1 MKKPKENLSPDGM
14 NLDWRDTSSSAGFI
28 EYWLVLVKYRYLILG
43 TVLLVLLL
51 NGIRVY
57 SQKSVYHAE
66 SAIEVKPD
74 QQNLGYTALT
84 FINTQMKVATSREVA
99 DKVVDR
105 VGQETALQWIG
116 RSPSENPKKVYTKAE
131 LAQPLLSKIS
141 PNTLEE
147 TFIITIGAEAIKP
160 EYAAALANT
169 WAETL
174 IDYNRESEVKSSHL
188 TQEALEKQ
196 VKRLQKSIV
205 EKEGKLAQM
214 ADTAQVQV
222 LDQQLNVVAQR
233 VDRLNQ
239 EVMQAQNELVD
250 KQAKLHQIQGTSPEG
265 LSEVQGNSS
274 VQGLKSTC
282 NQAEQ
287 EYVEKSKVF
296 KPDYPGMQQIKVKRD
311 QACEAYRR
319 EVNSL
324 YARVLQQA
332 RADVNATS
340 AKQGALK
347 SQFNTARPE
356 LKDSKTADYLLL
368 KGEIDNER
376 KLLEQLS
383 QQKQTAQLT
392 TEPGGMQLSSL
403 MRIVDYATPPRASVR
418 PRRLQSMALA
428 LLMGLI
434 AGTGLA
440 LAMNFMDTKVHSHED
455 IERNT
460 SLRFLTFIPEM
471 EKEIDEQM
479 NRNAFRFL
487 NKFVSAQKFKD
498 GHPRILLVTSAEAG
512 EGKSFVASNLA
523 ISTALEGKR
532 VILFDMDVHRPTVH
546 RAFDISRKPG
556 MGDLLSNSSNPNFDK
571 YPRVHKCLSV
581 VPGGDGMTQHLVSG
595 LESPRVDEILQ
606 AAAREYDCV
615 ILDTGPMLITPET
628 LTIAQKVDGV
638 ILVIRSN
645 QTPIR
650 ILRMT
655 EEVFRKMKIR
665 VLGVVLNRV
674 SLTDKASYYH
684 YNNPYRHYY
693 TYYNLPIAKEK

>member
-1 MKKPKENLSPDGM
+1 MKKAKENRSPDGM
-14 NLDWRDTSSSAGFI
+14 NLDWRETSSSAGFT

-43 TVLLVLLL
+43 TVLLVLLV

-116 RSPSENPKKVYTKAE
+116 RNPSQNPKKVYTKAE

-141 PNTLEE
+141 PNQLEE
-147 TFIITIGAEAIKP
+147 TFILTIRAEATKP
-160 EYAAALANT
+160 EHAAALANT

-174 IDYNRESEVKSSHL
+174 IDYNRDTEIKSSEV
-188 TQEALEKQ
+188 TEEALEKQ

-233 VDRLNQ
+233 VERLNQ
-239 EVMQAQNELVD
+239 EVMQAQNDLVD
-250 KQAKLHQIQGTSPEG
+250 KQAKLHQIQGTSPEA
-265 LSEVQGNSS
+265 LSEVQGA
-274 VQGLKSTC
+274 VQGLKSAC

-311 QACEAYRR
+311 QACESYRR
-319 EVNSL
+319 EVNSV
-324 YARVLQQA
+324 YRRVLEQA
-332 RADVNATS
+332 RADLNATS
-340 AKQGALK
+340 AKQSALK
-347 SQFNTARPE
+347 SQYNTARPE

-368 KGEIDNER
+368 KGEIENER

-383 QQKQTAQLT
+383 QQKQTEQLT
-392 TEPGGMQLSSL
+392 TQSGGMQLTSL
-403 MRIVDYATPPRASVR
+403 MRIVDYATPPRASIR

-440 LAMNFMDTKVHSHED
+440 LALNFMDTKVHSHED
-455 IERNT
+455 IARNT
-460 SLRFLTFIPEM
+460 SLRFLTIIPEM

-498 GHPRILLVTSAEAG
+498 GHPRILLVTSAEPG

-523 ISTALEGKR
+523 ISTALEGKQ

-556 MGDLLSNSSNPNFDK
+556 MGDLLSSSSNPNFDK

-615 ILDTGPMLITPET
+615 ILDTGPMLVTPET

-638 ILVIRSN
+638 ILVVRTN

-655 EEVFRKMKIR
+655 EEVFRKTKIR

-693 TYYNLPIAKEK
+693 TYYNLPIAREK